1 MGCVCC
7 TPAPPERNSMRL
19 SIETMLDY
27 QLSAPADLLL
37 AVEVAQMPDQL
48 LVSDQLTVQGV
59 EVLTPV
65 AAEEALGRR
74 TWTHAESRVTVHY
87 RAEVDVDRPAPSL
100 AGLKADE
107 KRYLPA
113 LVVPYLFP
121 SRYCEANR
129 FVSLVEREFGDLS
142 GGDQVRAI
150 AAWIRAHV
158 DYVPGASNSATTAAD
173 TFLARR
179 GVCRDFAHL
188 MIAMTRAA
196 GTPAR
201 MVAAYAWRLEPQDF
215 HAVVEVWLEGRWHL
229 IDATNLAPCEGIARI
244 GVGRDATDISFLT
257 IFGEAQL
264 IAQRVDVRQIG

>member
-1 MGCVCC
+1 
-7 TPAPPERNSMRL
+7 MRL

-27 QLSAPADLLL
+27 QLTAPADLLL
-37 AVEVAQMPDQL
+37 AVEVAQMPDQI

-59 EVLTPV
+59 EALTPV

-74 TWTHAESRVTVHY
+74 TWTHAEGRVTVHY

-100 AGLKADE
+100 GGLKIDE
-107 KRYLPA
+107 NRHLPA

-121 SRYCEANR
+121 SRYCEADR

-150 AAWIRAHV
+150 AAWIGQHL
-158 DYVPGASNSATTAAD
+158 DYVPGASNATTTAAD
-173 TFLARR
+173 TFIARR

-196 GTPAR
+196 GKLDRFVDAAIYEDVNAEEAARAIAADVRRLSADLSTIAESVGLLAASCPAPAWAGAIGRQAER
-201 MVAAYAWRLEPQDF
+201 M
-215 HAVVEVWLEGRWHL
+215 
-229 IDATNLAPCEGIARI
+229 EGIA
-244 GVGRDATDISFLT
+244 
-257 IFGEAQL
+257 Q
-264 IAQRVDVRQIG
+264 